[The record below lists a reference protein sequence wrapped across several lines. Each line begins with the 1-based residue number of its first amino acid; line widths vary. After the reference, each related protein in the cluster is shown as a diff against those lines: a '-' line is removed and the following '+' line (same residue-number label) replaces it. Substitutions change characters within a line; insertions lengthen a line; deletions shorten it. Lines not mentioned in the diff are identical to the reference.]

1 MTDYSVYQN
10 QLHQF
15 YSFSGF
21 TSGMKYVTF
30 NNPSFAVKEIKFDFA
45 YNYKSAGYSSV
56 VITADIANGELVGMT
71 NNISYTYNDGKADVI
86 VYNDGFSAS
95 KSVSYIPKEP
105 IRPNG
110 AIGFNFLNVLSG
122 TISNF
127 SCTIHVEFLGY

>member
-1 MTDYSVYQN
+1 MTDYNAYQN

-45 YNYKSAGYSSV
+45 YNYESKNFSTV
-56 VITADIANGELVGMT
+56 VITADIANNELVGMM
-71 NNISYTYNDGKADVI
+71 NNLSY
-86 VYNDGFSAS
+86 VYNDGVSDVNVYNDNFKAS
-95 KSVSYIPKEP
+95 KNISYIPKEP

-110 AIGFNFLNVLSG
+110 AIGFNFLNVLNG

-127 SCTIHVEFLGY
+127 TCTIHVEFLGY